1 VTERHEPAAPQ
12 STLQPLTRRAKAPQI
27 KVGAPE
33 IQAWRV
39 GRCAGTKIALERKG
53 RLVVDQ
59 SASTSTGEVPMRQ
72 DSLAQRVAPFF
83 GLLYITIGIVGFFVT
98 GFSNFVQNT
107 GDTLI
112 GFHINP
118 MHNLVHLLIGIFLI
132 VMATR
137 SSVAAAEGAIMGV
150 GLFYIV
156 AFVIGATSKNNLT
169 ILSMY
174 GYGDLENFN
183 HLVNGV
189 ALLTLGLVS
198 STQTQYRLRR
208 EGLT

>member
-1 VTERHEPAAPQ
+1 
-12 STLQPLTRRAKAPQI
+12 
-27 KVGAPE
+27 
-33 IQAWRV
+33 
-39 GRCAGTKIALERKG
+39 
-53 RLVVDQ
+53 
-59 SASTSTGEVPMRQ
+59 MRQ

-83 GLLYITIGIVGFFVT
+83 GLLYITIGILGFFVT

-150 GLFYIV
+150 GLFYVV
-156 AFVIGATSKNNLT
+156 AFVIGATSKDNLT
-169 ILSMY
+169 IISMY

-189 ALLTLGLVS
+189 ALLSLGLIS
-198 STQTQYRLRR
+198 SAQSAARMRR
-208 EGLT
+208 QGIA

>member
-1 VTERHEPAAPQ
+1 M
-12 STLQPLTRRAKAPQI
+12 RR
-27 KVGAPE
+27 
-33 IQAWRV
+33 
-39 GRCAGTKIALERKG
+39 
-53 RLVVDQ
+53 
-59 SASTSTGEVPMRQ
+59 
-72 DSLAQRVAPFF
+72 DSLVQQVAPFF
-83 GLLYITIGIVGFFVT
+83 GLLYVTIGIVGFFVT

-118 MHNLVHLLIGIFLI
+118 LHNLVHLLIGVFLI

-137 SSVAAAEGAIMGV
+137 ASAAVAEGAIMGV

-156 AFVIGATSKNNLT
+156 AFVIGTVARDNLT
-169 ILSMY
+169 IISMY

-189 ALLTLGLVS
+189 ALLSLGLIS
-198 STQTQYRLRR
+198 SARTQSRLSRQ
-208 EGLT
+208 GVA